1 MKRNFQVR
9 PFGCN
14 FLKKE
19 TRKAASEKV
28 CALQSKK
35 FRGNIKMSFLYIF
48 VMIPG
53 GERSEVPWKQKKIR

>member
-1 MKRNFQVR
+1 MRKTEKKKKESEGAHLKRNFQVR

-19 TRKAASEKV
+19 TRKSVSEKV

-35 FRGNIKMSFLYIF
+35 FRGNIKMNFCAYL
-48 VMIPG
+48 
-53 GERSEVPWKQKKIR
+53 

>member
-35 FRGNIKMSFLYIF
+35 FHGNIKMSFMYICNDTRRWAF
-48 VMIPG
+48 
-53 GERSEVPWKQKKIR
+53 RSSMEQEKIR

>member
-35 FRGNIKMSFLYIF
+35 FRGNIKMSFYVYL
-48 VMIPG
+48 
-53 GERSEVPWKQKKIR
+53 

>member
-1 MKRNFQVR
+1 LKRNFQVR

-35 FRGNIKMSFLYIF
+35 FHGNIKMSFYVYL
-48 VMIPG
+48 
-53 GERSEVPWKQKKIR
+53 